1 MQGRGFSSFASN
13 MIKLSVN
20 ETKWSSLLART
31 RALILYISIWKFD
44 FGPETLPGLSRN
56 GPRGFLILFPNEAN
70 RTGIFYHG
78 MIAYNI
84 HLLVSLSTKVSK
96 TPRLLTITYT
106 LYFHSCIWINE
117 WMNKNELSNERM
129 KKCDV
134 TKTWKRV
141 NNEEVWKFGPL
152 PQAPPSAHIL
162 P

>member
-56 GPRGFLILFPNEAN
+56 GPQGFLILSPNEAN
-70 RTGIFYHG
+70 RTQIFYHS

-129 KKCDV
+129 NKCDV

-152 PQAPPSAHIL
+152 PQTPPSAHIL